1 MGACRLMAILALP
14 DGRWRVDVEPIK
26 GKRFRKTF
34 KTKGEAQRFEATCRS
49 KLIESPQWSPKPKDR
64 RRLSQLVECWGR
76 LHGQSLSD
84 YEGRRVIM
92 DRMVERL
99 KDPVAIAFT
108 ATDFAEYR
116 AKRLSSG
123 ISPKT
128 LNNELSY
135 LRAMFNELR
144 RLGEIEFENPLSMLR
159 AIRVQERELSYLD
172 SHQIDRLFQVLRSM
186 VHPHVELIATI
197 CLVTGC
203 RWGEAQGLTISRVG
217 DGILQFVNTK
227 SKRRRAVPINPKLAE
242 RIRQHLQ
249 EHGAFTNCRDRFDE
263 AVVRAGLGLPAGQK
277 SHVLRHTF
285 ASHFIANGGN
295 ILTLQKILGH
305 SSLAMTMRYAHLAP
319 DHLQDVL
326 AFGPARD
333 FRHFFDTPASEQQ
346 SGQENPL

>member
-1 MGACRLMAILALP
+1 MAIHQLP

-64 RRLSQLVECWGR
+64 RRLSELVGCWGR
-76 LHGQSLSD
+76 LHGGSLAD
-84 YEGRRVIM
+84 YEGRRVIL

-99 KDPVAIAFT
+99 RDPVAVTFT

-116 AKRLSSG
+116 AKRIASG

-128 LNNELSY
+128 MNNELSY
-135 LRAMFNELR
+135 LRALFNELR
-144 RLGEIEFENPLSMLR
+144 RLGEIEFENPLALLR
-159 AIRVQERELSYLD
+159 AIRLQERELSYLNAQ
-172 SHQIDRLFQVLRSM
+172 QINRLFEVLRSM
-186 VHPHVELIATI
+186 THPHVELIAMI

-217 DGILQFVNTK
+217 DGLLQFVNTK
-227 SKRRRAVPINPKLAE
+227 SKRRRVVPVDPRLAD
-242 RIRQHLQ
+242 RIRAHLLQ
-249 EHGAFTNCRDRFDE
+249 HGAFSNCRDRFDE
-263 AVVRAGLGLPAGQK
+263 AVARAGLNLPPGQK

-305 SSLAMTMRYAHLAP
+305 STLAMTMRYAHLAP

-333 FRHFFDTPASEQQ
+333 FRHFFDSPASDARLEA
-346 SGQENPL
+346 ENPL

>member
-1 MGACRLMAILALP
+1 MAIDQLA
-14 DGRWRVDVEPIK
+14 DGRWKVDVEPIK

-49 KLIESPQWSPKPKDR
+49 KIIESAQWSPKPRDR
-64 RRLSQLVECWGR
+64 RRLAELVDCWGR
-76 LHGQSLSD
+76 LHGRSLSD

-99 KDPVAIAFT
+99 KNPVAITLT
-108 ATDFAEYR
+108 AADFAEYR
-116 AKRLSSG
+116 ARRLASG

-144 RLGEIEFENPLSMLR
+144 RLGEIDYQNPLSLLR

-172 SHQIDRLFQVLRSM
+172 TAQIDQLFAVMRNM
-186 VHPHVELIATI
+186 RHPHVELIAMI

-203 RWGEAQGLTISRVG
+203 RWGEAQGLTVSRVA
-217 DGILQFVNTK
+217 DGALQFVNTK
-227 SKRRRAVPINPKLAE
+227 SKRRRVVPIDPKLAD
-242 RIRQHLQ
+242 RIRAHLR
-249 EHGAFTNCRDRFDE
+249 EHGAFSNCRDRFDE
-263 AVVRAGLGLPAGQK
+263 AVARAGLNLPAGQK

-326 AFGPARD
+326 AFGPARE
-333 FRHFFDTPASEQQ
+333 FRHFFDTPRSEHQP
-346 SGQENPL
+346 S

>member
-1 MGACRLMAILALP
+1 MAIQALS

-64 RRLSQLVECWGR
+64 RRLSQLVERWGC
-76 LHGQSLSD
+76 LHGHSLSD

-99 KDPVAIAFT
+99 RDPVAIVFT

-128 LNNELSY
+128 MNNELSY

-144 RLGEIEFENPLSMLR
+144 RLGEIDFPNPLTPLR
-159 AIRVQERELSYLD
+159 AIRLQERELSYLD
-172 SHQIDRLFQVLRSM
+172 KHQIDRLFQTLRGM

-197 CLVTGC
+197 CLLTGC

-227 SKRRRAVPINPKLAE
+227 SKRRRAVPINPKLAD

-263 AVVRAGLGLPAGQK
+263 AVVRAGLCLPAGQK

-333 FRHFFDTPASEQQ
+333 FRHFFDTPASQLQ

>member
-1 MGACRLMAILALP
+1 MAIQQQP
-14 DGRWRVDVEPIK
+14 DGRWKVDVEPIK

-49 KLIESPQWSPKPKDR
+49 QTIQKPDWAPKPKDR
-64 RRLSQLVECWGR
+64 RRLAELVDCWAR

-92 DRMVERL
+92 DRMIERL
-99 KDPVAIAFT
+99 RNPVAVTFSAAQFG
-108 ATDFAEYR
+108 EYR
-116 AKRLSSG
+116 AKRLAAG

-135 LRAMFNELR
+135 LRAMFNELH
-144 RLGEIEFENPLSMLR
+144 RLGEIDFPNPLSPVR
-159 AIRVQERELSYLD
+159 AIRIQERELSYLNNQ
-172 SHQIDRLFQVLRSM
+172 QIDRLFQVLRSM
-186 VHPHVELIATI
+186 PHPHVELVATI

-203 RWGEAQGLTISRVG
+203 RWGEAQGLTLSRVG
-217 DGILQFVNTK
+217 EGMLQFVNTK
-227 SKRRRAVPINPKLAE
+227 GKRRRVVPIDPKLAE
-242 RIRQHLQ
+242 RIRKHLQ
-249 EHGAFTNCRDRFDE
+249 LHGAFSNCRDRFDN
-263 AVVRAGLGLPAGQK
+263 AVTRAKLDLPAGQK

-305 SSLAMTMRYAHLAP
+305 TSLAMTMRYAHLSP

-333 FRHFFDTPASEQQ
+333 FRHFFDTPASDPQLT
-346 SGQENPL
+346 QENSL

>member
-1 MGACRLMAILALP
+1 MGACYLMAILALP

-49 KLIESPQWSPKPKDR
+49 KLIESPLWSPKPKDR
-64 RRLSQLVECWGR
+64 RRLSELVECWGR
-76 LHGQSLSD
+76 LHGRSLAD

-108 ATDFAEYR
+108 STDFAEYR
-116 AKRLSSG
+116 AKRLASG

-144 RLGEIEFENPLSMLR
+144 RLGEIDYQNPIALLR
-159 AIRVQERELSYLD
+159 AIRLQERELSYLD
-172 SHQIDRLFQVLRSM
+172 THQIDRLFQVMRGM
-186 VHPHVELIATI
+186 RHPHVELIAMI

-203 RWGEAQGLTISRVG
+203 RWGEAQGLTLSRVT
-217 DGILQFVNTK
+217 DGLLQFVNTK
-227 SKRRRAVPINPKLAE
+227 SKRRRVVPIDPKLAD
-242 RIRQHLQ
+242 RIRVHLR
-249 EHGAFTNCRDRFDE
+249 EHGAFSNCRDRFDE
-263 AVVRAGLGLPAGQK
+263 AVARAGLNLPAGQK

-295 ILTLQKILGH
+295 ILSLQKILGH

-326 AFGPARD
+326 AFGPAKE
-333 FRHFFDTPASEQQ
+333 FRHFFDSRVSEQPAS
-346 SGQENPL
+346 